1 MTATL
6 NRSEGPLSV
15 VAPDP
20 VVRWLAVVALALG
33 GFGIGTTEFVAMG
46 LLPDI
51 AAGLGISEP
60 TAGHVISAYALGVV
74 VGAPLIAAATARM
87 PRRTLLLVLMTM
99 FTLGNL
105 ASMLAP
111 SYQTLLGA
119 RFLAG
124 LPHGAYFGVAAL
136 VAAHLMGP
144 RNRAKAAAHV
154 MSGLTIAT
162 VLGVPMASWL
172 GQSLGWRAAFGLVV
186 SVGVITLT
194 ALWFW
199 LPGQLRTMHPTSPLT
214 ELGALRRAQVWLAVL
229 VGMIGFGGM
238 FAVYTYISTTM
249 TDVAG
254 LPRALVPLALMV
266 FGAGMVVGN
275 IIGGRLAD
283 RSVIRALYLSMGAL
297 GAVLAVFVLASHN
310 PWTAMLALFGIGAS
324 GSAVAPALQTRLMD
338 VARDA
343 QTLAAALNH
352 SALNIG
358 NATGAWVGGVVIA
371 AGLGYTAPAAAGAVL
386 ALAGL
391 LILMVSVLLQRTSM
405 RPRLRLH

>member
-1 MTATL
+1 MTAAL
-6 NRSEGPLSV
+6 DRASGPPSV

-20 VVRWLAVVALALG
+20 VVRRLAVFALALG

-46 LLPDI
+46 LLPEI
-51 AAGLGISEP
+51 ATGLNISEP

-74 VGAPLIAAATARM
+74 VGAPLIAAITARV
-87 PRRTLLLVLMTM
+87 PRRMLLLVLMAV

-105 ASMLAP
+105 ASMAAP
-111 SYQTLLGA
+111 TYGTLIA
-119 RFLAG
+119 SRFLAG

-144 RNRAKAAAHV
+144 AHRAKAVAHV

-172 GQSLGWRAAFGLVV
+172 GQVLGWRAAFGLVV
-186 SVGVITLT
+186 GIGVVTLT

-199 LPGQLRTMHPTSPLT
+199 LPAHLQTMRPTSPMT
-214 ELGALRRAQVWLAVL
+214 ELGALRRPQVWLAVL

-238 FAVYTYISTTM
+238 FAVYTYITTTM

-254 LPRALVPLALMV
+254 MPRPLVPVALMV
-266 FGAGMVVGN
+266 FGLGMVVGN
-275 IIGGRLAD
+275 LVGGRLAD
-283 RSVIRALYLSMGAL
+283 GSVVRALYLSMGAL
-297 GAVLAVFVLASHN
+297 SAVLAVFVLASHN
-310 PWTAMLALFGIGAS
+310 PWTALLALFGIGAS

-358 NATGAWVGGVVIA
+358 NATGAWVGGLVIA
-371 AGLGYTAPAAAGAVL
+371 AGLGYTAPAAAGALL
-386 ALAGL
+386 ALAGIGVL
-391 LILMVSVLLQRTSM
+391 TVSVLLQRRT
-405 RPRLRLH
+405 PNP

>member
-1 MTATL
+1 MTISVDRPTK
-6 NRSEGPLSV
+6 PQSV

-20 VVRWLAVVALALG
+20 TIRWLAVFALALG

-51 AAGLGISEP
+51 AAGMKISEP

-74 VGAPLIAAATARM
+74 IGAPLIAALAARV
-87 PRRTLLLVLMTM
+87 PRKTLLLALMAV

-105 ASMLAP
+105 ASALAP
-111 SYQTLLGA
+111 SYETLVAA
-119 RFLAG
+119 RFIAG

-144 RNRAKAAAHV
+144 QNRAKAVAHV
-154 MSGLTIAT
+154 MCGLTVAT
-162 VLGVPMASWL
+162 VVGVPVASWL
-172 GQSLGWRAAFGLVV
+172 GQALGWRSAFGLVV
-186 SVGVITLT
+186 VVGVVTLT

-199 LPGQLRTMHPTSPLT
+199 LPLRLRSMHVTSPLT
-214 ELGALRRAQVWLAVL
+214 ELGALKRLQVWLAL
-229 VGMIGFGGM
+229 AVGMIGFGGM

-254 LPRALVPLALMV
+254 LPRALVPVALMV
-266 FGAGMVVGN
+266 FGLGMVVGN
-275 IIGGRLAD
+275 LVGGKLAD
-283 RSVIRALYLSMGAL
+283 TSVVRALYLSMGAL
-297 GAVLAVFVLASHN
+297 AAVLAVFVLASHN
-310 PWTAMLALFGIGAS
+310 PWTALLVLFGIGAA

-338 VARDA
+338 VAHGA

-371 AGLGYTAPAAAGAVL
+371 AGFGYTAPAAAGALL
-386 ALAGL
+386 AIAGL
-391 LILMVSVLLQRTSM
+391 LVLTMSVLVQR
-405 RPRLRLH
+405 RRVLA